1 MPPIC
6 VPRAPGQIDKGCLH
20 PNTVA
25 LHSERTRAYNRLA
38 FKEHPDE
45 WTKAGAVASS
55 YLADGSIVAT
65 RLGPNGWYWNT
76 ILCMKRW
83 KGMLRTHSRSHARTH
98 AHMQARARTH
108 TRVYVYTHA
117 HTCTHAHTRTRAWG
131 HFSWAERTKIQTEM
145 RRYYMYYGEGHI
157 KLAVSRDLISWRP
170 FDHNNS
176 PRGRWQVCVW
186 V

>member
-6 VPRAPGQIDKGCLH
+6 VPRAPGQMDKGCLH

-98 AHMQARARTH
+98 THTCRHARAHTHVYMCTHMHTRTH
-108 TRVYVYTHA
+108 T
-117 HTCTHAHTRTRAWG
+117 HTCVGPVLLGRTHKNSNRNAQVLHVLWRRAHQAG
-131 HFSWAERTKIQTEM
+131 
-145 RRYYMYYGEGHI
+145 
-157 KLAVSRDLISWRP
+157 
-170 FDHNNS
+170 
-176 PRGRWQVCVW
+176 CVT
-186 V
+186 

>member
-1 MPPIC
+1 M
-6 VPRAPGQIDKGCLH
+6 DKSCLH

-25 LHSERTRAYNRLA
+25 LHPERTRAYNRLA

-98 AHMQARARTH
+98 THTCRHARAHTH
-108 TRVYVYTHA
+108 VYMCTHMHTHA
-117 HTCTHAHTRTRAWG
+117 HTHTHAHVRGASSLGQNAQKFKPKCAGITCTMAKGTSSLLCHVTSSVGGRLITTTA
-131 HFSWAERTKIQTEM
+131 
-145 RRYYMYYGEGHI
+145 
-157 KLAVSRDLISWRP
+157 LAAA
-170 FDHNNS
+170 
-176 PRGRWQVCVW
+176 GRCVCGCRCGCGCEIG
-186 V
+186 